1 MTVPAAVYSL
11 MFISFLRKAARKVTS
26 PAIRVKV
33 TGGKRMGVK
42 LTGGKRMA
50 KCSYGLA
57 DMAVMN
63 GTDTEELLMDYLQRE
78 LTEQLTLNALQDST
92 R

>member
-11 MFISFLRKAARKVTS
+11 IFISFLRKAARKATS

-33 TGGKRMGVK
+33 TGGKRW
-42 LTGGKRMA
+42 A
-50 KCSYGLA
+50 KFSYGLA
-57 DMAVMN
+57 DMTVMH
-63 GTDTEELLMDYLQRE
+63 GTDTEEMLRDYLQRE
-78 LTEQLTLNALQDST
+78 LTEQITRNALQDGA